1 MMSGNQFHHWSSK
14 AWCTI
19 RIGVEKRL
27 LTPRIAE
34 QKARKGYSD
43 RISDPLKILVLLNR
57 HDATMLGNELSSRE
71 TQSGCWSFLWDT
83 RCPSLKKLRFSVIL
97 MHSLHII
104 DYTYSPSIG
113 HNFRPK
119 YVCFKLLL
127 MLRWIRIYQLMRFPS
142 GSQQKLCTRE
152 LQAWAMNRL
161 KYDWAGWLQVEMV
174 HEDVVRTHKPGTS
187 FGQSLG
193 GTHP

>member
-1 MMSGNQFHHWSSK
+1 MIEFRILWKSWFSSIVTTQR
-14 AWCTI
+14 CLET
-19 RIGVEKRL
+19 
-27 LTPRIAE
+27 
-34 QKARKGYSD
+34 
-43 RISDPLKILVLLNR
+43 
-57 HDATMLGNELSSRE
+57 SSRAE
-71 TQSGCWSFLWDT
+71 RHNQGAEAFCGIRGAKNLGQVIG
-83 RCPSLKKLRFSVIL
+83 RRPSLKVFRFSVIL

-104 DYTYSPSIG
+104 NYTYSPSIG